1 MDAELISL
9 IEAQVERSDLSAEE
23 KVEVKEALAVLPSHG
38 LRVLYEAFDLG
49 PLHVRTFFE
58 SYKRKK
64 DILARKDM
72 SAWRKLIDSE
82 IAQVKSLL

>member
-1 MDAELISL
+1 MDAELIAL
-9 IEAQVERSDLSAEE
+9 IEAQVERSDLAPEE
-23 KVEVKEALAVLPSHG
+23 KSEVKEALAVLPSHG
-38 LRVLYEAFDLG
+38 LRVLYEAFDFG

-72 SAWRKLIDSE
+72 GAWRKLIDSE
-82 IAQVKSLL
+82 IKEVKSLL